1 MTDTQELQVVDAVI
15 IPSERVNWGN
25 TAAKEL
31 MKVVK
36 EVGLSRKFGGDRP
49 HLYAE
54 AWQILARFSGYHGI
68 VDEPQE
74 IYEDTPPRLIGFKA
88 QAHVYDQDG
97 REVSRA
103 TSYCMRDEPNWRNKP
118 MFQLASMAQT
128 RALSKAYRLELG
140 WIAVLAG
147 YSATPAE
154 EMEGVI
160 QVEAKQAQ
168 PDKYPSHRS
177 VTDDLLE
184 RKNKATKWMAG
195 KGKSVINC
203 EGHLKRSFGDWTAE
217 DLEEL
222 KRWAKSN
229 FEEPPEPTEDAE
241 FDD

>member
-1 MTDTQELQVVDAVI
+1 MTEPAQELQIVDAVI
-15 IPSERVNWGN
+15 VPAERVSWGN

-31 MKVVK
+31 MRVVK
-36 EVGLSRKFGGDRP
+36 EVGLSRKFGGERP

-74 IYEDTPPRLIGFKA
+74 ITEEGKIIGFKA

-103 TSYCMRDEPNWRNKP
+103 TSYCMRDEGNWRNKP

-147 YSATPAE
+147 YSPTPAE
-154 EMEGVI
+154 EMDGVHESPKA
-160 QVEAKQAQ
+160 VPTPPVNDLKARK
-168 PDKYPSHRS
+168 DK
-177 VTDDLLE
+177 
-184 RKNKATKWMAG
+184 AIKWLAG
-195 KGKSVINC
+195 KGKAVLDC
-203 EGHLKRSFGDWTAE
+203 ENHLKRSFGDWTE
-217 DLEEL
+217 DDLNEL
-222 KRWAKSN
+222 KAWAKAN
-229 FEEPPEPTEDAE
+229 FPEPAPEV
-241 FDD
+241 DDDMPT

>member
-1 MTDTQELQVVDAVI
+1 MTDTQELQVIETQI
-15 IPSERVNWGN
+15 IPAERIGWGN

-31 MKVVK
+31 MRVVK

-74 IYEDTPPRLIGFKA
+74 ITEESKIIGFKA
-88 QAHVYDQDG
+88 QAHVFDNDG

-128 RALSKAYRLELG
+128 RALSKAYRLDLG
-140 WIAVLAG
+140 WVAVLAG
-147 YSATPAE
+147 YSPTPAE
-154 EMEGVI
+154 EMDDVP
-160 QVEAKQAQ
+160 VAKSVPQ
-168 PDKYPSHRS
+168 PQPTPNPVK
-177 VTDDLLE
+177 DDLQS
-184 RKNKATKWMAG
+184 RKDRAVKWLAG
-195 KGKSVINC
+195 KGKPISAC
-203 EGHLKRSFGDWTAE
+203 EDHLQSSYGSWDDK

-222 KRWAKSN
+222 KSWAKQG
-229 FEEPPEPTEDAE
+229 FPETAPEADMPV
-241 FDD
+241 

>member
-1 MTDTQELQVVDAVI
+1 MTEPAQELQIVDTVI
-15 IPSERVNWGN
+15 VPAERVSWGN

-31 MKVVK
+31 MRVVK
-36 EVGLSRKFGGDRP
+36 EVGLSRKFGGERP

-74 IYEDTPPRLIGFKA
+74 ITEEGKIIGFKA

-103 TSYCMRDEPNWRNKP
+103 TSYCMRDEGNWRNKP

-147 YSATPAE
+147 YSPTPAE
-154 EMEGVI
+154 EMDDVRHD
-160 QVEAKQAQ
+160 APKQAQ
-168 PDKYPSHRS
+168 PDKFSSHKPIDSLKEVKDR
-177 VTDDLLE
+177 
-184 RKNKATKWMAG
+184 AAKWLAG
-195 KGKSVINC
+195 KGKSVLDC
-203 EGHLKRSFGDWTAE
+203 EQYLKMSFGDWGDT
-217 DLEEL
+217 EL
-222 KRWAKSN
+222 DALKKWAKAN
-229 FEEPPEPTEDAE
+229 FPEPAPEV
-241 FDD
+241 DDDMPT